1 MADIDKELFLHCKAI
16 AQELESIADNGF
28 YEKSEDDNDDE
39 RFFFDETY
47 NTDYVWRVGQGIIG
61 VRIMV
66 ACGGPNIWVD
76 TTERCV
82 HGYWGGS
89 DEACYLTPETC
100 DAINDLFRSFA
111 YDDIRNEID
120 SI

>member
-39 RFFFDETY
+39 RFF
-47 NTDYVWRVGQGIIG
+47 WRVGQGIIG

-66 ACGGPNIWVD
+66 ACGEPNIWVD